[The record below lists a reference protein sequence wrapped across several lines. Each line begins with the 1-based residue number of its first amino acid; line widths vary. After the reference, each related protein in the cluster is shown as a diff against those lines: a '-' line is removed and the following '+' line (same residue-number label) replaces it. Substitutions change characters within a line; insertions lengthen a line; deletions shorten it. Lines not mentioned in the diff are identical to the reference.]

1 MGGGEEEAS
10 TTARSLRKAVGR
22 LEATHT
28 LFLRSVYLQCS
39 SCLLLLHPYTAQGP
53 TSTTQ
58 RQGIA
63 LGLIDSSSPIHS
75 ALDDGVPWVDG
86 AKGSTKNYS
95 THPQQLQFSLAYSAP
110 SLSFALWTA
119 FVCHGMSVGMRA
131 CTRRRGGIGTTGG
144 MLVTWPLFL
153 GSVDYLSPPCQLPPG
168 VVSPSNH
175 ATFKAYCGRNFVPT
189 LPSGPHTSP
198 LGLLLQEPFSDFH
211 AFASPSP
218 FLQIQKK
225 QRQQPG

>member
-75 ALDDGVPWVDG
+75 ALDDGVPWVEG

-95 THPQQLQFSLAYSAP
+95 THPQQLQFSLAYSSP

-153 GSVDYLSPPCQLPPG
+153 GSVDTYLLLLASCPQALSPLRITRHSRLIA
-168 VVSPSNH
+168 V
-175 ATFKAYCGRNFVPT
+175 ATLCLRCLLV
-189 LPSGPHTSP
+189 HTP
-198 LGLLLQEPFSDFH
+198 
-211 AFASPSP
+211 A
-218 FLQIQKK
+218 
-225 QRQQPG
+225 R